1 MFLKK
6 NAQQDSIF
14 MDVDIEK
21 GQEGIV
27 VTNKV
32 VQSQLK
38 FINLTKKDVAYI
50 QVLSPTIEEHILEI
64 TNAFYD
70 KLLEQPEMNQLIR
83 TYSTVEALKKTFN
96 DHILE
101 LFKGTINE
109 EFLEKRKRIALA
121 HVRIGLKTS
130 WYIGAFS
137 HLQFTLNQIMI
148 KQINLESDKFLA
160 ISTVGKYI
168 NFEQQLVLEAY
179 ERENE
184 RIRLAFSDKR
194 DQYIHEVRKAVRDIS
209 QIAEKTDE
217 TANKAAL
224 QSQDIQALTVA
235 GGENAAS
242 SLHISEKGKEQLLK
256 QNNQME
262 SIYVDTEKIVK
273 RMDELLRLSDGVK
286 EVIDIVKR
294 IADQTNLLSI
304 NASIE
309 AEQAG
314 ERGKGF
320 AVVASEIRKLS
331 NQTKESTKRVSDL
344 VNTMN
349 EQSTTVGKSVSKVM
363 GAVKSGAEGMKAT
376 AERFDL
382 IVAYVQENR
391 SQFTDIE
398 RSVSEL
404 TNLINEQL
412 VITVSSASQAVN
424 QLSTSSVSF
433 EENLEKMTRA

>member
-1 MFLKK
+1 M
-6 NAQQDSIF
+6 N
-14 MDVDIEK
+14 VDTEK
-21 GQEGIV
+21 GQGGIV

-32 VQSQLK
+32 VQSQLE
-38 FINLTKKDVAYI
+38 FINLTEKDVAYI
-50 QVLSPTIEEHILEI
+50 QVLRPLIEEHILEI

-70 KLLEQPEMNQLIR
+70 KLLQQPEMNELIR
-83 TYSTVEALKKTFN
+83 TYSTVAALKRTFN

-101 LFKGTINE
+101 LFNGTINE

-137 HLQFTLNQIMI
+137 HLQFTLNQII
-148 KQINLESDKFLA
+148 VNQLDLGSDKFLA
-160 ISTVGKYI
+160 ISAVGKYI

-194 DQYIHEVRKAVRDIS
+194 DRYINEVRNAVRDIS
-209 QIAEKTDE
+209 QIAEETDG

-224 QSQDIQALTVA
+224 QSQEIQALTVA
-235 GGENAAS
+235 GGKNAAS
-242 SLHISEKGKEQLLK
+242 SLNVSAKGKEQLLK
-256 QNNQME
+256 QNGQME
-262 SIYVDTEKIVK
+262 EIYVDTEKIVS
-273 RMDELLRLSDGVK
+273 RMDELLLLSDGVK

-331 NQTKESTKRVSDL
+331 NQTKDSTKRVSDL
-344 VNTMN
+344 INTMN
-349 EQSTTVGKSVSKVM
+349 EQSTYVGKSVSKVM
-363 GAVKSGAEGMKAT
+363 EAVRSGAEGMKAT
-376 AERFDL
+376 EERFDL
-382 IVAYVQENR
+382 IVSYVEENR
-391 SQFTDIE
+391 S
-398 RSVSEL
+398 
-404 TNLINEQL
+404 NLRIL
-412 VITVSSASQAVN
+412 RKASR
-424 QLSTSSVSF
+424 T
-433 EENLEKMTRA
+433 

>member
-1 MFLKK
+1 
-6 NAQQDSIF
+6 
-14 MDVDIEK
+14 MDTEK
-21 GQEGIV
+21 GQGGIV

-32 VQSQLK
+32 VQSQLE
-38 FINLTKKDVAYI
+38 FINLTEKDVAYI
-50 QVLSPTIEEHILEI
+50 QVLRPLIEEHILEI

-70 KLLEQPEMNQLIR
+70 KLLQQPEMNELIR
-83 TYSTVEALKKTFN
+83 TYSTVAALKRTFN

-101 LFKGTINE
+101 LFNGTINE

-137 HLQFTLNQIMI
+137 HLQFTLNQII
-148 KQINLESDKFLA
+148 VNQLDLGSDKFLA
-160 ISTVGKYI
+160 ISAVGKYI

-194 DQYIHEVRKAVRDIS
+194 DRYINEVRNAVRDIS
-209 QIAEKTDE
+209 QIAEETDG

-224 QSQDIQALTVA
+224 QSQEIQALTVA
-235 GGENAAS
+235 GGKNAAS
-242 SLHISEKGKEQLLK
+242 SLNVSAKGKEQLLK
-256 QNNQME
+256 QNGQME
-262 SIYVDTEKIVK
+262 EIYVDTEKIVS
-273 RMDELLRLSDGVK
+273 RMDELLLLSDGVK

-331 NQTKESTKRVSDL
+331 NQTKDSTKRVSDL
-344 VNTMN
+344 INTMN
-349 EQSTTVGKSVSKVM
+349 EQSTYVGKSVSKVM
-363 GAVKSGAEGMKAT
+363 EAVRSGAEGMKAT
-376 AERFDL
+376 EERFDL
-382 IVAYVQENR
+382 IVSYVEENR
-391 SQFTDIE
+391 S
-398 RSVSEL
+398 
-404 TNLINEQL
+404 NLRIL
-412 VITVSSASQAVN
+412 RKASR
-424 QLSTSSVSF
+424 T
-433 EENLEKMTRA
+433 